1 MSHHL
6 RIAQRVRK
14 GILYKQYNIGW
25 NEEVKP
31 MAENKEG
38 YTCTVHY
45 SEDTSKRMTEALTDL
60 YYKMQKGIA
69 ENEEHDN
76 RTA

>member
-1 MSHHL
+1 
-6 RIAQRVRK
+6 
-14 GILYKQYNIGW
+14 
-25 NEEVKP
+25 